1 MNYPKHALEAFQ
13 RATTY
18 RPLCY
23 RVGSRQGQPREDGV
37 ELSEDRRELVWYS
50 YLPAG
55 FNDGAPSR
63 TVKKV
68 IARMPTPVSL
78 EGIDPFKTDYREV
91 A

>member
-1 MNYPKHALEAFQ
+1 MRLIYINKEMKKMNYPKHALEA
-13 RATTY
+13 
-18 RPLCY
+18 
-23 RVGSRQGQPREDGV
+23 
-37 ELSEDRRELVWYS
+37 

>member
-1 MNYPKHALEAFQ
+1 MNYPKHALEA
-13 RATTY
+13 
-18 RPLCY
+18 
-23 RVGSRQGQPREDGV
+23 
-37 ELSEDRRELVWYS
+37 